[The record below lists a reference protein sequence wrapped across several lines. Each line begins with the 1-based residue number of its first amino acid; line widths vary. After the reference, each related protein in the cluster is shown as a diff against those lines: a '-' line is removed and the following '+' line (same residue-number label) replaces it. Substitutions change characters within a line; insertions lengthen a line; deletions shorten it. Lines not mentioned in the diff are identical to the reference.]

1 MFTPRAVF
9 QELVKGYCYTI
20 YQDPPTGQFYLM
32 IDMDVYTES
41 GKIFKGDIEVVFR
54 KLDGLKKRQ
63 AVTIN
68 IFFWILLVGLL
79 LAIIVRYASL

>member
-1 MFTPRAVF
+1 
-9 QELVKGYCYTI
+9 
-20 YQDPPTGQFYLM
+20 
-32 IDMDVYTES
+32 MDVYTES